1 MWGAAGMVYEV
12 EEPDAKDPN
21 YDEVAQ
27 VSTRCPSPRLSVSL
41 AVRRVRQEESRV
53 EGKVLLF

>member
-27 VSTRCPSPRLSVSL
+27 VSTRQLPVCPTHSL
-41 AVRRVRQEESRV
+41 CAGFPMKKV
-53 EGKVLLF
+53 ELRGKCF

>member
-21 YDEVAQ
+21 YDESSQ
-27 VSTRCPSPRLSVSL
+27 VSVYLHFSFTGYMKNTSVTHFM
-41 AVRRVRQEESRV
+41 AD
-53 EGKVLLF
+53 VLFMGYK

>member
-21 YDEVAQ
+21 YDESAQ
-27 VSTRCPSPRLSVSL
+27 V
-41 AVRRVRQEESRV
+41 RVH
-53 EGKVLLF
+53 LLFTFAAYTLELGDFFSPKKIF